1 MCVGFE
7 NLFMMDTEFKNFLF
21 GLLVCFLL
29 SFLLGIERQYRRR
42 FLGLRTMILVSVGS
56 YLFVS
61 FSFLISGY
69 QVDASRIAAQVVAGI
84 GFLGAGVII
93 KDNKNTKVR
102 GLTTAATLW
111 CDSSIGVLCAGG
123 FIKEAVV
130 ASLVV
135 LFSNVILRYINIFVN
150 SKVEE
155 KTIME
160 TFLVT
165 FNAGVNN
172 IDIVREYVVNF
183 IDKVD
188 YLETDSYEVDKG
200 KLRID
205 IIVRK
210 SDLLKLDKFIHK
222 VVEDYKISNY
232 EFKKISE
239 SKLEDNDEL

>member
-1 MCVGFE
+1 MSFRS
-7 NLFMMDTEFKNFLF
+7 FLL
-21 GLLVCFLL
+21 GLLICFLL

-61 FSFLISGY
+61 FSFLLSGY
-69 QVDASRIAAQVVAGI
+69 QTDASRIAAQVVAGI

-93 KDNKNTKVR
+93 KDDKNSKVR

-123 FIKEAVV
+123 FIKEAIV

-135 LFSNVILRYINIFVN
+135 LFSNIILRHINVLIN

-155 KTIME
+155 KTIIE
-160 TFLVT
+160 TFSVS
-165 FNAGVNN
+165 FNAG
-172 IDIVREYVVNF
+172 IDNVDKVREFVVNF
-183 IDKVD
+183 IDKCD
-188 YLETDSYEVDKG
+188 YIDTESYEVDKG

-205 IIVRK
+205 VVVRK
-210 SDLLKLDKFIHK
+210 SDLLKLDRFIHK
-222 VVEDYKISNY
+222 VVGDFKINNY
-232 EFKKISE
+232 EFKKVAE

>member
-1 MCVGFE
+1 MS
-7 NLFMMDTEFKNFLF
+7 MNFRSFLL
-21 GLLVCFLL
+21 GLLICFLL

-61 FSFLISGY
+61 FSFLLTGY
-69 QVDASRIAAQVVAGI
+69 QTDASRIAAQVVAGI

-93 KDNKNTKVR
+93 KDDKNSKVR

-111 CDSSIGVLCAGG
+111 CDASIGVLCAGG
-123 FIKEAVV
+123 FIKEAIV

-135 LFSNVILRYINIFVN
+135 LFANVILRYINVFIN

-160 TFLVT
+160 TFSVV
-165 FNAGVNN
+165 FNAGVDNV
-172 IDIVREYVVNF
+172 DKVREYVVNF
-183 IDKVD
+183 IDKID
-188 YLETDSYEVDKG
+188 YIDTESYEVNKG
-200 KLRID
+200 KFRID
-205 IIVRK
+205 ILVRK

-222 VVEDYKISNY
+222 VVADFGINNY

>member
-1 MCVGFE
+1 MCMSFRS
-7 NLFMMDTEFKNFLF
+7 FLL
-21 GLLVCFLL
+21 GLLICFSL

-61 FSFLISGY
+61 FSFLLTGY
-69 QVDASRIAAQVVAGI
+69 QADASRIAAQVVAGI

-93 KDNKNTKVR
+93 KDDKNSKVR

-111 CDSSIGVLCAGG
+111 CDASIGVLCAGG
-123 FIKEAVV
+123 FIKEAIV
-130 ASLVV
+130 ASIVV
-135 LFSNVILRYINIFVN
+135 LFANIILRHINVLIN

-160 TFLVT
+160 TFSVS
-165 FNAGVNN
+165 FNAGVDNV
-172 IDIVREYVVNF
+172 DKVREYVVNF
-183 IDKVD
+183 IDKCD
-188 YLETDSYEVDKG
+188 YIDTESYEVNNG

-205 IIVRK
+205 VDVRK

-222 VVEDYKISNY
+222 VVADFKINNY
-232 EFKKISE
+232 EFKKVAE

>member
-1 MCVGFE
+1 
-7 NLFMMDTEFKNFLF
+7 MDFRSFLL
-21 GLLVCFLL
+21 GLLICFLL

-61 FSFLISGY
+61 FSFLLTGY
-69 QVDASRIAAQVVAGI
+69 QADASRIAAQVVAGI

-93 KDNKNTKVR
+93 KDDKNSKVR

-111 CDSSIGVLCAGG
+111 CDASIGVLCAGG
-123 FIKEAVV
+123 FIKEAIV

-135 LFSNVILRYINIFVN
+135 LFANVILRYINVFIN

-160 TFLVT
+160 TFSIS
-165 FNAGVNN
+165 FNSGVESV
-172 IDIVREYVVNF
+172 DKVREYVVNF
-183 IDKVD
+183 IDKCD
-188 YLETDSYEVDKG
+188 YIDTESYEVNKG
-200 KLRID
+200 KLRIEV
-205 IIVRK
+205 IVRK

-222 VVEDYKISNY
+222 VVADFKINNY
-232 EFKKISE
+232 EFKKVAE
-239 SKLEDNDEL
+239 SKVEDNDEL

>member
-1 MCVGFE
+1 
-7 NLFMMDTEFKNFLF
+7 MDFKSFLL
-21 GLLVCFLL
+21 GLLICFLL

-61 FSFLISGY
+61 FSFLLTGY
-69 QVDASRIAAQVVAGI
+69 QADASRIAAQVVAGI

-93 KDNKNTKVR
+93 KDNKNNKVT

-123 FIKEAVV
+123 FIKEAIV

-135 LFSNVILRYINIFVN
+135 LFANVILRYINIFVN

-160 TFLVT
+160 TFSVI
-165 FNAGVNN
+165 FNAGTDNV
-172 IDIVREYVVNF
+172 DKVREYVVNF

-188 YLETDSYEVDKG
+188 YLETDSYEVDNG
-200 KLRID
+200 KLRVD
-205 IIVRK
+205 VIVRK

-222 VVEDYKISNY
+222 VVADYNINNY

-239 SKLEDNDEL
+239 SKLEDNEEL

>member
-1 MCVGFE
+1 M
-7 NLFMMDTEFKNFLF
+7 NFKTFLL
-21 GLLVCFLL
+21 GLLICFLL

-93 KDNKNTKVR
+93 KDSKNSKVR

-123 FIKEAVV
+123 FIKEAMV
-130 ASLVV
+130 ASMVV
-135 LFSNVILRYINIFVN
+135 LFANIVLRYINIFVN

-160 TFLVT
+160 NFLVT
-165 FNAGVNN
+165 FNVGISNV
-172 IDIVREYVVNF
+172 DKVREYVINF
-183 IDKVD
+183 IGKVD
-188 YLETDSYEVDKG
+188 YLETDSYEVDNG
-200 KLRID
+200 VLKLEV
-205 IIVRK
+205 IVRK
-210 SDLLKLDKFIHK
+210 SDLLKLDRFIHK
-222 VVEDYKISNY
+222 VVSDYNISNY

-239 SKLEDNDEL
+239 TKLEDNDEL

>member
-1 MCVGFE
+1 M
-7 NLFMMDTEFKNFLF
+7 NFKTFLL
-21 GLLVCFLL
+21 GLLICFLL

-93 KDNKNTKVR
+93 KDSKNSKVR

-123 FIKEAVV
+123 FIKEAIV

-135 LFSNVILRYINIFVN
+135 LFANIVLRYINIFVN
-150 SKVEE
+150 SKIEE

-160 TFLVT
+160 NFLIV
-165 FNAGVNN
+165 FNIGISNV
-172 IDIVREYVVNF
+172 DKVREYVVNF

-188 YLETDSYEVDKG
+188 YLETDSYEVDNG
-200 KLRID
+200 KLKLEV
-205 IIVRK
+205 IVRK
-210 SDLLKLDKFIHK
+210 SDVLKLDKFIHK
-222 VVEDYKISNY
+222 VVSDYNISNY

-239 SKLEDNDEL
+239 TKLEDNDEL

>member
-1 MCVGFE
+1 M
-7 NLFMMDTEFKNFLF
+7 NFNSFLL
-21 GLLVCFLL
+21 GLLICFLL

-61 FSFLISGY
+61 FSFLLTGY
-69 QVDASRIAAQVVAGI
+69 QTDASRIAAQVVAGI
-84 GFLGAGVII
+84 GFLGAGVIM
-93 KDNKNTKVR
+93 KDDKNSKVR

-123 FIKEAVV
+123 FIKEAII

-135 LFSNVILRYINIFVN
+135 LFSNIVLRYINVFIN

-155 KTIME
+155 KIIME
-160 TFLVT
+160 TFSVL
-165 FNAGVNN
+165 FNAGVDN
-172 IDIVREYVVNF
+172 IDKVREFVVNF
-183 IDKVD
+183 IDKCD
-188 YLETDSYEVDKG
+188 YIDTESYEVDNG

-205 IIVRK
+205 MVVRK

-222 VVEDYKISNY
+222 VVADFKINNY
-232 EFKKISE
+232 EFKKIAE
-239 SKLEDNDEL
+239 SKIEDNDEL